1 MEESPTNCTVL
12 YRNTL
17 YCTELHCTVFHYTK
31 LHSLFVLQCLVCV
44 TIPSVCVTQSCEC
57 VDLPCV
63 CVTLPCVCAT
73 LPCVCVW
80 SREGREEGRGG
91 EEKGGQCEKW
101 SKEM

>member
-1 MEESPTNCTVL
+1 MCVL
-12 YRNTL
+12 L
-17 YCTELHCTVFHYTK
+17 
-31 LHSLFVLQCLVCV
+31 SLVSVLIYPVYVLLCPVCV
-44 TIPSVCVTQSCEC
+44 
-57 VDLPCV
+57 
-63 CVTLPCVCAT
+63 T